1 MGVFDVQQAYRMPRV
16 FFTAHLR
23 KHQPC
28 DAADVEGATV
38 GAALGQIFDSQP
50 DLRSYLLDDQG
61 RVREHVMIFV
71 DDAPLADR
79 QRLSDPVTPKSTIY
93 VMQALSG
100 G

>member
-1 MGVFDVQQAYRMPRV
+1 MARV

-28 DAADVEGATV
+28 DTTEVAGETV
-38 GAALGQIFDSQP
+38 GEALGQIFVGQP
-50 DLRSYLLDDQG
+50 ELRSYLLDDQG
-61 RVREHVMIFV
+61 RVRQHVMIFV
-71 DDAPLADR
+71 DDVPLADR
-79 QRLSDPVTPKSTIY
+79 QRLSDRVTPGSTIY